1 MTNIA
6 INNLD
11 FSAVHSIAVIGEC
24 MLELSSVDG
33 APDHSKKLGFGGDTL
48 NTSIYLSRS
57 GHPVHYVTALGD
69 DKHSN
74 EMLAAWRNE
83 GINTRYVQ
91 QLTGRVPGLYMIET
105 DGSGERSFYYW
116 RDSAPAREMLNTPVK
131 AHALFDEL
139 MSFDFLYFSGVTLSL
154 FNAQEHERFIEFLQQ
169 YRKRG
174 GMVAFDSNFRPQRW
188 PDLDYAKD
196 LFKRIYAC
204 VDLALPTLEDD
215 LHLFSLETTGE
226 LTNLLR
232 RLGVNEIIV
241 KQGAAGCLVE
251 AGGDS
256 QLVLCPSVDNVV
268 DTTGAGDSF
277 NAGYLSA
284 RLSGKNQL
292 EAAQRGHHYAGQVIQ
307 KRGAIVPIEAIR

>member
-1 MTNIA
+1 MTNLAKNKI
-6 INNLD
+6 D
-11 FSAVHSIAVIGEC
+11 VSAVHSIAVMGEC
-24 MLELSSVDG
+24 MLELSSLDTTEEHV
-33 APDHSKKLGFGGDTL
+33 KKLGFGGDTL
-48 NTSIYLSRS
+48 NTSIYLTRT
-57 GHPVHYVTALGD
+57 GHKVHYFTALGD

-74 EMLAAWRNE
+74 WMLTQWQKE
-83 GINTRYVQ
+83 GIDTRFVK

-105 DGSGERSFYYW
+105 DDTGERSFYYW
-116 RDSAPAREMLNTPVK
+116 RDSAPAREMLNTTAK
-131 AHALFDEL
+131 ADALFDEL

-154 FNAQEHERFIEFLQQ
+154 FNVQEHERLIDFLQR
-169 YRKRG
+169 YRQRG